1 MFHIELFKSF
11 GLEFVQGNKY
21 RTTGI
26 LLHADMQFDQDQ
38 LLKMLGFFFPVCISV
53 FIIKNQ
59 VSIYIWTYFWV
70 FNLKTLINV
79 YVFISKKQ

>member
-1 MFHIELFKSF
+1 MMFHIELFESF

-38 LLKMLGFFFPVCISV
+38 LLKMLGFFSSVYFCLHYQKSGVHIHLNLLLGLQFEDINKCVCL
-53 FIIKNQ
+53 
-59 VSIYIWTYFWV
+59 YF
-70 FNLKTLINV
+70 
-79 YVFISKKQ
+79 